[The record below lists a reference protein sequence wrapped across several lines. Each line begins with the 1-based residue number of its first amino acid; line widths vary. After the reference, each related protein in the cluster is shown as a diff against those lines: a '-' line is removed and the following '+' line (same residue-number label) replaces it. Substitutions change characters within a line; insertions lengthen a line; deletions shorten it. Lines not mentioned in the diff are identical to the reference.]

1 MIRLGSANKGSR
13 WMAGWLRSRRRRIHC
28 LILNYRVTG
37 GYKEITAACSEHGT
51 SSMFPAQTKENNG
64 GRLLIGIVQV
74 QFELGDA
81 ALHLLSIS
89 WRCFPDR
96 ADDIIESPFG

>member
-1 MIRLGSANKGSR
+1 MPTKGL
-13 WMAGWLRSRRRRIHC
+13 GWLRSRRRRIHC

-37 GYKEITAACSEHGT
+37 GYKEITAARSEHGT

-74 QFELGDA
+74 QFE
-81 ALHLLSIS
+81 
-89 WRCFPDR
+89 
-96 ADDIIESPFG
+96 